1 MPIIADAADDEFY
14 STGPWTSYVTM
25 TEDPETYVNVRQPR
39 GVSWWTE
46 WIQKSDQDVQSVLL
60 GNMSTKDL
68 LASWDAFWTEKYAAE
83 KG

>member
-1 MPIIADAADDEFY
+1 
-14 STGPWTSYVTM
+14 M

-46 WIQKSDQDVQSVLL
+46 WIQKSDSGRAERAAGQHVDQRRCSP
-60 GNMSTKDL
+60 
-68 LASWDAFWTEKYAAE
+68 SWDTFWTEKYAAE